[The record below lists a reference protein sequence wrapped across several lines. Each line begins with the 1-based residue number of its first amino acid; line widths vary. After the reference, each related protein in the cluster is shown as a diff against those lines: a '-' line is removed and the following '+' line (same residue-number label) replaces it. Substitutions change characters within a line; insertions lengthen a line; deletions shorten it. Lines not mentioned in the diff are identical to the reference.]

1 MKFAKKAAIITT
13 ATTIFTLA
21 AAQEAVAQTGY
32 QPATNDNA
40 TYDFVGV
47 QYLWQEWNDCEQ
59 DGLQVNGSLSFS
71 ERLYATAA
79 VSDVDGDYCG
89 STATSIGLGYHA
101 PMNNTF
107 DWYASLSYI
116 NIDWGPGDDTGL
128 GAEGG
133 IRGYIGERLESRV
146 SLRHTTTDDGE
157 TSIGA
162 GLSYWFSPRL
172 AATVDASAGGDTTS
186 FLLGAQYAF

>member
-1 MKFAKKAAIITT
+1 MKFAKKTAIITT
-13 ATTIFTLA
+13 ASALFTFGASLPTF
-21 AAQEAVAQTGY
+21 AQTGY
-32 QPATNDNA
+32 QPASSDNA
-40 TYDFVGV
+40 TYDYVGA

-71 ERLYATAA
+71 EKLYAIAA
-79 VSDVDGDYCG
+79 ISDVDGDGCG
-89 STATSIGLGYHA
+89 STATSIGLGYHT
-101 PMNNTF
+101 PMNNQF

-133 IRGYIGERLESRV
+133 IRGYIGERLESRF

-172 AATVDASAGGDTTS
+172 AATADASAGGDTTT
-186 FLLGAQYAF
+186 LLVGAQYAF

>member
-1 MKFAKKAAIITT
+1 MKFAKKNAILTT
-13 ATTIFTLA
+13 AVAAFTFSA
-21 AAQEAVAQTGY
+21 TCDAVAQTQH
-32 QPATNDNA
+32 QPPKSANA
-40 TYDFVGV
+40 TYDHIAV
-47 QYLWQEWNDCEQ
+47 QYLWQEWQDCEQ
-59 DGLQVNGSLSFS
+59 DGLQVNGSLSMS

-79 VSDVDGDYCG
+79 ISDVDGDDCG
-89 STATSIGLGYHA
+89 STATSIGIGYHA
-101 PMNNTF
+101 PMNNAF

-157 TSIGA
+157 TSVGA
-162 GLSYWFSPRL
+162 GLSYWLSPRF
-172 AATVDASAGGDTTS
+172 AATTDASAGGDTVT
-186 FLLGAQYAF
+186 LLVGAQYAF